1 MEREIKF
8 RGKTS
13 KSKWLYGDLI
23 HNRGDVFIA
32 PAGIANPLAK
42 AEDFMVD
49 ENTIGQFTGLKD
61 KNGVEIYE
69 GDIIKYYTL
78 KVNEKWDSDG
88 YDIDREK
95 YIEKVYFD
103 DGCFKTE
110 KNLSGLH
117 GLSKDFV
124 ENVIRINNAGATSCE
139 DMYGERIDEN
149 IIGVEVIGNIYDNP
163 ELLNK

>member
-23 HNRGDVFIA
+23 HNRGDVFIV
-32 PAGIANPLAK
+32 PVRLSKDG
-42 AEDFMVD
+42 DFHVD
-49 ENTIGQFTGLKD
+49 ESTIGQFTGLKD

-110 KNLSGLH
+110 ENLSGFH

-124 ENVIRINNAGATSCE
+124 EDVIRVENINNTDATSCE

-149 IIGVEVIGNIYDNP
+149 IIGVEVIGNIYDTP

>member
-61 KNGVEIYE
+61 KNGKEIYE
-69 GDIIKYYTL
+69 GDILGGCNGSINGCEW
-78 KVNEKWDSDG
+78 KVEPFEVKFFKNKFNVPSDWG
-88 YDIDREK
+88 
-95 YIEKVYFD
+95 
-103 DGCFKTE
+103 T
-110 KNLSGLH
+110 
-117 GLSKDFV
+117 
-124 ENVIRINNAGATSCE
+124 
-139 DMYGERIDEN
+139 YGETDSTHYL
-149 IIGVEVIGNIYDNP
+149 EVIGNIYENP
-163 ELLNK
+163 ELLTK